1 MTFNDA
7 EGNPCSEQS
16 VLVYSKNIRD
26 TFEQVVKGRGIRDP
40 HTNLG
45 IDGGQGKVVVTLHV
59 HDRANT
65 DEDDRDDK
73 KPGGASRGIVLARAD
88 RCVETRDNVEHILNK
103 IGVPEFLMSLPPN
116 RYHIIGDL
124 KTANEITGMIF
135 ITLIIFCKVMCSYN
149 CCFLKFHNDRTD
161 NVVPE
166 YQILSNLF
174 F

>member
-73 KPGGASRGIVLARAD
+73 KPGCCSPL
-88 RCVETRDNVEHILNK
+88 HITFTSEVN
-103 IGVPEFLMSLPPN
+103 PEVATNFPL
-116 RYHIIGDL
+116 GD
-124 KTANEITGMIF
+124 TW
-135 ITLIIFCKVMCSYN
+135 
-149 CCFLKFHNDRTD
+149 
-161 NVVPE
+161 
-166 YQILSNLF
+166 QQ
-174 F
+174 